1 MALQLE
7 RANSSRQIGL
17 WSILGLVLVP
27 LLVAG
32 GFLWATW
39 NSDTRLTRVQAA
51 VVNLDEMVKV
61 NGQPVPLGRQL
72 AGGLVADNNDRNFSW
87 VLTDEQDAS
96 DGLES
101 GRYAAVVTIPQDF
114 SARATSFSK
123 PNSDHV
129 QPATLDVR
137 TSQITGIAD
146 PVVGQAVTAAATRTL
161 NSSLT
166 EQYLQNIYVGFNRL
180 GKQFGTVADAAGKLS
195 DGSDKLASGLDGA
208 SSGSKQLADGLEQLD
223 GGTSQLAVGARQLA
237 SGTSELATGLG
248 TLAEQTSGLPTG
260 ARKLA
265 KGAGTAAAGSAEL
278 ASGARKLD
286 RGMEQF
292 TAGTRRNAKG
302 TAAYA
307 KGVNDFADGLDT
319 YAGGA
324 GQFAQGLE
332 QYRDQLAG
340 FQTMTAEE
348 LSQVV
353 PCPAELPPE
362 SCPVFYAGLKA
373 GTGVAVQGLADG
385 STANGGQPGLLSSAR
400 GLASGAKKLANGGDK
415 LATGAE
421 QLSAGAS
428 TLDTGARKLASGVD
442 GLAGGVS
449 KLADGIDTLADGTDQ
464 FADGM
469 EPLATGIA
477 RIAAGARG
485 LSTGAA
491 GLSDGTADLAT
502 GTSMSAQGAGDLSDG
517 LDKLSDG
524 GNQLATGTD
533 KLADGL
539 AKGQDQVPSYDQATR
554 ERLASTVATPV
565 SSAEPD
571 SVFSDVATTTFLAVI
586 ALWIGALATYLVLR
600 AVPAGVLT
608 SMKPSW
614 RLALEGL
621 LPGAIIGTVQ
631 AVALTVVLQVLLDL
645 SAGQV
650 AALLPFA
657 VLTSLAFVAINHALV
672 SWLGGVG
679 RFISVMV
686 VVAAAAA
693 SITYAVPPIFDAIRP
708 LLPLT
713 PALEGF
719 RAIASEGTGVA
730 AAAGLLAAWLL
741 LGLSASVLAVARRR
755 VIRPLIAVPG

>member
-1 MALQLE
+1 MAFQLE
-7 RANSSRQIGL
+7 RANSSRRIGL

-61 NGQPVPLGRQL
+61 DGQLVPLGRQL
-72 AGGLVADNNDRNFSW
+72 AGGLVADNDDRNFSW
-87 VLTDEQDAS
+87 VLTDEQEAN

-101 GRYAAVVTIPQDF
+101 GRYAAVVTIPKDF

-123 PNSDHV
+123 TDPDSV
-129 QPATLDVR
+129 QPARLDVR
-137 TSQITGIAD
+137 TSEITGIAD
-146 PVVGQAVTAAATRTL
+146 PVVGQAITAAATRAL

-166 EQYLQNIYVGFNRL
+166 ERYLDNIYLGFNRL
-180 GKQFGTVADAAGKLS
+180 GKQFGTVANAAGKLS
-195 DGSDKLASGLDGA
+195 GGAGKLAKGLDGA
-208 SSGSKQLADGLEQLD
+208 SSGSEQLAAGLDELA
-223 GGTSQLAVGARQLA
+223 GGTSGLAVGARQLA
-237 SGTSELATGLG
+237 SGTSGLATGLS

-265 KGAGTAAAGSAEL
+265 SGARSAAGGSAQL

-292 TAGTRRNAKG
+292 TSGTRQNAKG
-302 TAAYA
+302 AAAYA
-307 KGVNDFADGLDT
+307 KGVNGFADGLDT
-319 YAGGA
+319 YAGGSR
-324 GQFAQGLE
+324 QFAEGLE
-332 QYRDQLAG
+332 QYRDQLSG
-340 FQTMTAEE
+340 FQTMTADE
-348 LSQVV
+348 LSRLV

-373 GTGVAVQGLADG
+373 GTGVAVQGLADV
-385 STANGGQPGLLSSAR
+385 STPKGTQPGLLSSAR
-400 GLASGAKKLANGGDK
+400 TLASGAEKLADGGDR

-421 QLSAGAS
+421 QLSGGAAK
-428 TLDTGARKLASGVD
+428 LDSGARKLASGVD
-442 GLAGGVS
+442 GLAGGAD
-449 KLADGIDTLADGTDQ
+449 KLAGGIDALADGTDQ

-469 EPLATGIA
+469 TPLARGIA
-477 RIAAGARG
+477 KVAAGARE
-485 LSTGAA
+485 LSVGAT
-491 GLSDGTADLAT
+491 GLSDGTSQLAK
-502 GTSMSAQGAGDLSDG
+502 GTSLSAAGAGDLNDG
-517 LDKLSDG
+517 LSALSDG
-524 GNQLATGTD
+524 GSQLAAGTD

-539 AKGQDQVPSYDQATR
+539 AKGQDQVPTYDKAAR

-565 SSAEPD
+565 NTPEPESA
-571 SVFSDVATTTFLAVI
+571 FADVATTTFLAVI
-586 ALWIGALATYLVLR
+586 ALWIGALASYLVLR
-600 AVPAGVLT
+600 AVSGRVLT

-621 LPGAIIGTVQ
+621 LPGAIIGAVQ
-631 AVALTVVLQVLLDL
+631 AVALTVVLQILLDL
-645 SAGQV
+645 SAEQA

-657 VLTSLAFVAINHALV
+657 VLTALSFVAINHALV
-672 SWLGGVG
+672 SWFGGVG
-679 RFISVMV
+679 RFISVAL

-693 SITYAVPPIFDAIRP
+693 SITSAVPAIFDAVRP

-719 RAIASEGTGVA
+719 RAITTEGTGA
-730 AAAGLLAAWLL
+730 AGAAGLLAAWLL
-741 LGLSASVLAVARRR
+741 LGFAASVLAVARRR
-755 VIRPLIAVPG
+755 MIPPMVPVPV